1 MSSQPA
7 KARGLYNNTI
17 CVFRSIIA
25 AHSACRNPHETRSI
39 SHPRI
44 GRHSYF
50 SGRRWFDQQSAAR
63 KRTSLIIFNRSL
75 LKTLMAMSS
84 ISQLI
89 RFAAAI
95 ALSSCI
101 PTRAQ
106 ETFTLLRPPQT
117 QFAPP
122 GRLAGGIATIAI
134 CARRERKPAVP
145 GTPSTADRQAPEPRS
160 PGHRHHRYRKH
171 FPLLHTRRW
180 QGDPLWHRCGARR
193 LHLVRRKNCRAQS
206 RVAGLVPT
214 GANDRTPTLSAAH
227 GCRRPRQSARRAG
240 HIYRRHRLPNSWHQ

>member
-1 MSSQPA
+1 
-7 KARGLYNNTI
+7 
-17 CVFRSIIA
+17 
-25 AHSACRNPHETRSI
+25 
-39 SHPRI
+39 
-44 GRHSYF
+44 
-50 SGRRWFDQQSAAR
+50 
-63 KRTSLIIFNRSL
+63 
-75 LKTLMAMSS
+75 MAMSS

-117 QFAPP
+117 QIVPP
-122 GRLAGGIATIAI
+122 DGGGLIAI
-134 CARRERKPAVP
+134 CTRRRERKPAAP
-145 GTPSTADRQAPEPRS
+145 GTPSTADRQVPEPRS

-171 FPLLHTRRW
+171 FPLLHTRQW
-180 QGDPLWHRCGARR
+180 QGDPLRHWCWARR
-193 LHLVRRKNCRAQS
+193 FHLVRRKKCRAQS

-214 GANDRTPTLSAAH
+214 GANDRAPTLSAAH

-240 HIYRRHRLPNSWHQ
+240 HIYRRHRLSHSRHQ

>member
-1 MSSQPA
+1 MKRAPFS
-7 KARGLYNNTI
+7 
-17 CVFRSIIA
+17 
-25 AHSACRNPHETRSI
+25 HS
-39 SHPRI
+39 RI

-117 QFAPP
+117 QIVPP
-122 GRLAGGIATIAI
+122 DGRGGLATIAI
-134 CARRERKPAVP
+134 CTRRRERKPAAP
-145 GTPSTADRQAPEPRS
+145 GTPSTADRQVPEPRS

-171 FPLLHTRRW
+171 FPLLHTRQW
-180 QGDPLWHRCGARR
+180 QGDPLRHWCWARR
-193 LHLVRRKNCRAQS
+193 FHLVRRKKCRAQS

-214 GANDRTPTLSAAH
+214 GANDRAPTLSAAH

-240 HIYRRHRLPNSWHQ
+240 HIYRRHRLPHSRHQ